1 MVRDRPPDSGNK
13 SGESYAPAVTLR
25 GLVVLGAAMMVAGA
39 ACGSTAASQSSSSVP
54 VTTRPATRATLAIS
68 SPAPNAVTGRD
79 VRVVMRLDG
88 AHLVPPTQVGGR
100 LFPDRGHI
108 HVSVDGV
115 LVAMPVQL
123 VDSLPVLSPG
133 THTVEVE
140 FVASD
145 HLPFQN
151 RVVAAVTFRVK

>member
-1 MVRDRPPDSGNK
+1 MVRSRPPDSGNRI
-13 SGESYAPAVTLR
+13 GESYAPAVTLR
-25 GLVVLGAAMMVAGA
+25 GLAVLGAAMMVAGA
-39 ACGSTAASQSSSSVP
+39 ACGSTAASQSSP
-54 VTTRPATRATLAIS
+54 APAPPRPSTHATLAIS
-68 SPAPNAVTGRD
+68 SPAPNAVTGPD

-88 AHLVPPTQVGGR
+88 GHLVPPSQVGGR

-115 LVAMPVQL
+115 LVAMPLQL
-123 VDSLPVLSPG
+123 VDPLPALSRG

-145 HLPFQN
+145 HLPFEN